1 MRGPVRYESRFD
13 RWDRE
18 ERSFMRAF
26 WGVFGL
32 ITVIYV
38 VVLGAIV
45 VGLVILAKH
54 FL

>member
-1 MRGPVRYESRFD
+1 
-13 RWDRE
+13 
-18 ERSFMRAF
+18 MRAF